1 MGTILIVEDDDDL
14 RELFAEVLRNESHS
28 VVCASNGQE
37 ALDLLDKV
45 RPCLMLL
52 DMMMPVM
59 SGGELLETLDRSK
72 RLNELP
78 IVVVSAIAEQVEQT
92 GAPGACRYLQKPIEL
107 GELLEVARQYCRTE
121 PREQGAC

>member
-14 RELFAEVLRNESHS
+14 RELFAEVLRNEAHS

-37 ALDLLDKV
+37 ALAVLEKV
-45 RPCLMLL
+45 QPCLMLL

-72 RLNELP
+72 RLNALS
-78 IVVVSAIAEQVEQT
+78 IVVVSAIAEQTE
-92 GAPGACRYLQKPIEL
+92 APGACRYMQKPIEL
-107 GELLEVARQYCRTE
+107 GALLEVAREFCRPE
-121 PREQGAC
+121 SRERDAC

>member
-14 RELFAEVLRNESHS
+14 RELFAEVLRTECHR
-28 VVCASNGQE
+28 VVCASNGRE
-37 ALDLLDKV
+37 ALELLEAE

-72 RLNELP
+72 RLDDLSV
-78 IVVVSAIAEQVEQT
+78 VVVSAIAEQT
-92 GAPGACRYLQKPIEL
+92 DAPGARRYMKKPIEL
-107 GELLEVARQYCRTE
+107 GELVAVAREFCRE
-121 PREQGAC
+121 SARQKSAH